1 MEQFADYLKTRLK
14 DPAYDYRQDSFL
26 SFLKSPLR
34 DFKESPTVKDYV
46 RIEGSQLES
55 MASTTFG
62 RAEAEVDSDA
72 DILLQNGF
80 ISRAGNIEG
89 LIIKN
94 IGDQLNEIPLFV
106 WGQKGKERE
115 EFLINAA
122 WSSGYYM
129 EVEPEKDITV
139 SLDSFCTHQSGSEK
153 NVIVVGKMARLNI
166 AESRYS
172 TGEGKRM
179 ETQGKSIYFFMEEGS
194 TVNFN
199 YLQDKGRNITDIT
212 FIRSFQKKN
221 SSFNIYHVNHGAS
234 KVIFQNESYQ
244 EGDASD
250 YRVYGISFTDGDQQA
265 DIRDSSFEIGKN
277 SSADIQVRGVVTGA
291 SSTIHRGN
299 VDIELES
306 INSTGF
312 YDSRILLLSK
322 EGYAN
327 SKPGLMIKNNS
338 TRSKHGSAI
347 SNIDSEQ
354 VLYLRSR
361 GIGLKDATTL
371 ITGGFV
377 GSLIEKSNNQKFIDI
392 VNRFSEHLAI

>member
-1 MEQFADYLKTRLK
+1 MEQFADYLRTKLK

-34 DFKESPTVKDYV
+34 DYKESPTVKDYV
-46 RIEGSQLES
+46 KIEGSQLES
-55 MASTTFG
+55 MATTIFG
-62 RAEAEVDSDA
+62 RTNDQVNSDA
-72 DILLQNGF
+72 DIVLLNGF
-80 ISRAGNIEG
+80 ISKSKNIEG
-89 LIIKN
+89 LFVRN
-94 IGDQLNEIPLFV
+94 IGDLKNEIPSFV
-106 WGQKGKERE
+106 WEQKGKERE

-129 EVEPEKDITV
+129 QVEPERDISV
-139 SLDSFCTHQSGSEK
+139 SLDAFYTHQSGSEK
-153 NVIVVGKMARLNI
+153 IVIIVGKMARLNI

-172 TGEGKRM
+172 MAEGKKM
-179 ETQGKSIYFFMEEGS
+179 ETQGKAIYFFMEEGS

-234 KVIFQNESYQ
+234 RVLFQNESCQ
-244 EGDASD
+244 EGDSSD

-306 INSTGF
+306 VNSTGF

-354 VLYLRSR
+354 ILYLRSR
-361 GIGLKDATTL
+361 GIGLKDAANL